1 MNCNRRWI
9 VRPERE
15 MIVMAVLDG
24 QLPESM
30 LTKDEVDE
38 VVLLAQQAQM
48 DKTMQDLY
56 DAGGSVFWGMDGGD
70 ILH

>member
-1 MNCNRRWI
+1 

-30 LTKDEVDE
+30 LTQAEVDE

-48 DKTMQDLY
+48 DKTMQERW
-56 DAGGSVFWGMDGGD
+56 DAGGSVFWGVDGGD
-70 ILH
+70 VLH

>member
-1 MNCNRRWI
+1 M
-9 VRPERE
+9 RPERE

-30 LTKDEVDE
+30 LTQAEVDE

-70 ILH
+70 VLH

>member
-1 MNCNRRWI
+1 

-24 QLPESM
+24 KLPESM
-30 LTKDEVDE
+30 LTKSEMDEVLILVQE
-38 VVLLAQQAQM
+38 VAM
-48 DKTMQDLY
+48 EKTMQERW

-70 ILH
+70 TLH

>member
-1 MNCNRRWI
+1 MNYNRRWI

-24 QLPESM
+24 QLPESI
-30 LTKDEVDE
+30 LTQAEVDE

>member
-1 MNCNRRWI
+1 M
-9 VRPERE
+9 RPERE
-15 MIVMAVLDG
+15 MIVWAVLDG

-30 LTKDEVDE
+30 LTKSEVDE

-70 ILH
+70 VLH

>member
-1 MNCNRRWI
+1 M
-9 VRPERE
+9 RPERE

-24 QLPESM
+24 TLPESM
-30 LTKDEVDE
+30 LTKSEVDE
-38 VVLLAQQAQM
+38 VLILVQEVAM
-48 DKTMQDLY
+48 EKTMQERW